1 MPSMTRTNGKASE
14 AAINKARYGD
24 LLRETLPRP
33 IRTEA
38 ENERYLRVVEH
49 LMSLGK
55 RITPEQRELLDLL
68 VLLIERFAAARYALN
83 PAPPVEPLRDLMQQ
97 PAMKLADLAVLIG
110 SKGGASEILNGKR
123 ALSKANIKRLAGY
136 FGVSPEVFL

>member
-1 MPSMTRTNGKASE
+1 MPSMTRTNGKVSE
-14 AAINKARYGD
+14 EGINKTRYGD

-68 VLLIERFAAARYALN
+68 VLLIERFEAERYALS
-83 PAPPVEPLRDLMQQ
+83 PASPVEALRELMQQ
-97 PAMKLADLAVLIG
+97 RGMKLADLAALIG
-110 SKGGASEILNGKR
+110 SKGVASEILNGKR

>member
-1 MPSMTRTNGKASE
+1 MPRMTRTNGKTGE
-14 AAINKARYGD
+14 VAINEARYGD

-55 RITPEQRELLDLL
+55 RITLEQRELLDLL
-68 VLLIERFAAARYALN
+68 VLLIERFEAERYALS
-83 PAPPVEPLRDLMQQ
+83 PASPMEALRELIQQ
-97 PAMKLADLAVLIG
+97 RGMKLADLAALIG
-110 SKGGASEILNGKR
+110 SKGLASEILNGKR
-123 ALSKANIKRLAGY
+123 AISKTNIKRLAGY

>member
-1 MPSMTRTNGKASE
+1 MPSMTRTNGKASD

-38 ENERYLRVVEH
+38 ENERHLRVVEH

-55 RITPEQRELLDLL
+55 RITPEQRELLGLL
-68 VLLIERFAAARYALN
+68 VLLIERFEAERYALS
-83 PAPPVEPLRDLMQQ
+83 PASPVEALRELMQQ
-97 PAMKLADLAVLIG
+97 RSMKLADLAALIG
-110 SKGGASEILNGKR
+110 STGVASEILNGKR

-136 FGVSPEVFL
+136 FGVSPELFL

>member
-1 MPSMTRTNGKASE
+1 MERAVGHA
-14 AAINKARYGD
+14 ARYGD

-38 ENERYLRVVEH
+38 ENEQYLRVVEH

-68 VLLIERFAAARYALN
+68 VLLIERFEAERYTLN
-83 PAPPVEPLRDLMQQ
+83 HASPVEALRELMQQ
-97 PAMKLADLAVLIG
+97 RSMKLAG
-110 SKGGASEILNGKR
+110 SRALHPEPRVPGGGAARTDAATQYE
-123 ALSKANIKRLAGY
+123 AG
-136 FGVSPEVFL
+136 

>member
-1 MPSMTRTNGKASE
+1 MPSMTRTNGKAGE

-24 LLRETLPRP
+24 LLQETLPRP

-55 RITPEQRELLDLL
+55 RITREQRELLDLL
-68 VLLIERFAAARYALN
+68 VLLIERFEAERYALS
-83 PAPPVEPLRDLMQQ
+83 PASPVEALRELMQQ
-97 PAMKLADLAVLIG
+97 RGMKLADLAALIG
-110 SKGGASEILNGKR
+110 SKGVASEILNGKR

>member
-1 MPSMTRTNGKASE
+1 MPSMTRTNGRASE

-24 LLRETLPRP
+24 LLRETLPRL

-49 LMSLGK
+49 LMSLGEG
-55 RITPEQRELLDLL
+55 ITPEQRELLKLL
-68 VLLIERFAAARYALN
+68 VLLIERFEAERYTLN
-83 PAPPVEPLRDLMQQ
+83 SAPPLEALRELMQQ
-97 PAMKLADLAVLIG
+97 RSMKLADLAALIG
-110 SKGGASEILNGKR
+110 SKGVASEILNGKR

-136 FGVSPEVFL
+136 FGISAEVFL

>member
-1 MPSMTRTNGKASE
+1 MTRTNGKAGE

-24 LLRETLPRP
+24 LLQETLPRP

-55 RITPEQRELLDLL
+55 RITREQRELLDLL
-68 VLLIERFAAARYALN
+68 VLLIERFEAERYALS
-83 PAPPVEPLRDLMQQ
+83 PASPVEALRELMQQ
-97 PAMKLADLAVLIG
+97 RGMKLADLAALIG
-110 SKGGASEILNGKR
+110 SKGVASEILNGKR

>member
-1 MPSMTRTNGKASE
+1 MPSMTRTNGKTGE
-14 AAINKARYGD
+14 VAINEARYGD

-55 RITPEQRELLDLL
+55 RITLEQRELLDLL
-68 VLLIERFAAARYALN
+68 VLLIERFEAERYALS
-83 PAPPVEPLRDLMQQ
+83 PASPMEALRELIQQ
-97 PAMKLADLAVLIG
+97 RGMKLADLAALIG
-110 SKGGASEILNGKR
+110 SKGLASEILNGKR
-123 ALSKANIKRLAGY
+123 AISKTNIKRLAGY

>member
-68 VLLIERFAAARYALN
+68 VLLIERFEAARYALN
-83 PAPPVEPLRDLMQQ
+83 PASPVEALRELMQQ
-97 PAMKLADLAVLIG
+97 RGMKLADLAVFFF
-110 SKGGASEILNGKR
+110 KQKAAYEILNGKR
-123 ALSKANIKRLAGY
+123 ALSK
-136 FGVSPEVFL
+136 